1 MIGDNLVIDAGT
13 GRRATW
19 GELAQR
25 SAGPRPTPTAYA
37 VERSVDAL
45 TAVAGLADADG
56 GELLVVSS
64 GRLDESLA
72 EELRTAGFDIAA
84 SGDAQAAITPR
95 AVEDGRVWLLTSGS
109 TGRPKRVGHTLES
122 LSTVT
127 GELAPRTWLCPYS
140 PGTYAWWQVITLG
153 LGVPGQDLVLV
164 DPADLDDWVAPAIEH
179 GVTAVSG
186 TPTFWRRTLMRHGA
200 ELQKLPLEQV
210 TLGGEPVDQAVLSQV
225 SEAFP
230 AARVS
235 WIYASSEVGAS
246 IVVHDGRAGFPVE
259 WLDRDVPGRP
269 RLEVVDGELVIT
281 SPHHGTDAAGTEM
294 AGAVRTGDAARIED
308 GRVLV
313 TGRLDRDEL
322 NVGGSK
328 VSAGAVR
335 DLLQS
340 HPEVAWAA
348 VRGRKAPLV
357 GTMVVADVVAGQGA
371 GVTADDLTRWAAERL
386 PEYAVPRRI
395 KMLDEIPA
403 KETLKSDV

>member
-1 MIGDNLVIDAGT
+1 MIAGNLVVDART
-13 GRRATW
+13 GRRTTW
-19 GELAQR
+19 GELADQAAPR
-25 SAGPRPTPTAYA
+25 SAPTAYV
-37 VERSVDAL
+37 VEHSVDAL
-45 TAVAGLADADG
+45 PAVAALEDG
-56 GELLVVSS
+56 GEMLVVASA
-64 GRLDESLA
+64 RLDDSLA
-72 EELRTAGFDIAA
+72 EELRAAGFDLAA
-84 SGDAQAAITPR
+84 GDDVQAATSPR
-95 AVEDGRVWLLTSGS
+95 TAEDGRVWLLTSGS
-109 TGRPKRVGHTLES
+109 TGRPKRVGHTLAS

-164 DPADLDDWVAPAIEH
+164 DPADLDDWLAPALEH

-186 TPTFWRRTLMRHGA
+186 TPTFWRRTLMRHGP
-200 ELQKLPLEQV
+200 ELGKLPLEQV
-210 TLGGEPVDQAVLSQV
+210 TLGGEPVDQPVLSQL

-230 AARVS
+230 DARVS

-246 IVVHDGRAGFPVE
+246 IVVHDGRAGFPEE

-269 RLEVVDGELVIT
+269 RLSVVDGELVIT
-281 SPHHGTDAAGTEM
+281 SPHHGTDASGAEM

-328 VSAGAVR
+328 VSAGSVR

-340 HPEVAWAA
+340 HPDIAWAS

-357 GTMVVADVVAGQGA
+357 GTMVVADVVAGPGST
-371 GVTADDLTRWAAERL
+371 VSADDLTRWAAERL

-395 KMLDEIPA
+395 KMLAEIPA

>member
-1 MIGDNLVIDAGT
+1 MIADNLVVDART
-13 GRRATW
+13 GKRATW
-19 GELAQR
+19 GELAQQQAAPR
-25 SAGPRPTPTAYA
+25 SAPTARV
-37 VERSVDAL
+37 VEHSVDAL
-45 TAVAGLADADG
+45 PAVAGLKDG
-56 GELLVVSS
+56 GELLVVAA
-64 GRLDESLA
+64 GRLDEALA
-72 EELRTAGFDIAA
+72 AELRRAGFDLVA
-84 SGDAQAAITPR
+84 GDGVQDATDPR
-95 AVEDGRVWLLTSGS
+95 AAEDGRVWLLTSGS

-140 PGTYAWWQVITLG
+140 PGTYAWWQVVTLG

-164 DPADLDDWVAPAIEH
+164 DPADLDDWVAPALEH

-200 ELQKLPLEQV
+200 ELRKLPLEQV
-210 TLGGEPVDQAVLSQV
+210 TLGGEPVDQAVLTQLG
-225 SEAFP
+225 EAFP
-230 AARVS
+230 DARVS

-246 IVVHDGRAGFPVE
+246 IVVHDGRAGFPAE

-269 RLEVVDGELVIT
+269 RLSVVDGELVIT
-281 SPHHGTDAAGTEM
+281 SPHHGTDASGEEL
-294 AGAVRTGDAARIED
+294 AGAVHTGDAARIED

-340 HPEVAWAA
+340 HPAIAWAA

-357 GTMVVADVVAGQGA
+357 GTMVVADVVADQDS

-395 KMLDEIPA
+395 KMLAEIPA

>member
-1 MIGDNLVIDAGT
+1 MIADNLVVDART

-19 GELAQR
+19 GELGRHAD
-25 SAGPRPTPTAYA
+25 PRPAPTARV
-37 VERSVDAL
+37 VEHSVDAL
-45 TAVAGLADADG
+45 PAVAGLKDG
-56 GELLVVSS
+56 GELLVVAA
-64 GRLDESLA
+64 GRLDEALSA
-72 EELRTAGFDIAA
+72 ELRGAGFDLAA
-84 SGDAQAAITPR
+84 GDDVQEATSPR
-95 AVEDGRVWLLTSGS
+95 AAEDGRVWLLTSGS
-109 TGRPKRVGHTLES
+109 TGRPKRVGHTLAS

-164 DPADLDDWVAPAIEH
+164 DPADLDDWVTPALEH

-200 ELQKLPLEQV
+200 ELRKLALEQV
-210 TLGGEPVDQAVLSQV
+210 TLGGEPVDQAVLSQL
-225 SEAFP
+225 SEVFP
-230 AARVS
+230 DARVS

-246 IVVHDGRAGFPVE
+246 IVVHDGRAGFPAE
-259 WLDRDVPGRP
+259 WLDRDLPGRP
-269 RLEVVDGELVIT
+269 RLSVVDGELVIT
-281 SPHHGTDAAGTEM
+281 SPHHGTDASGAEM
-294 AGAVRTGDAARIED
+294 AGAVRTGDAARVED

-340 HPEVAWAA
+340 HPAIAWAA

-357 GTMVVADVVAGQGA
+357 GTMVVADVVAGQDS

>member
-1 MIGDNLVIDAGT
+1 MIADNLVVDART

-19 GELAQR
+19 GELVQR
-25 SAGPRPTPTAYA
+25 AASREVPTAYV
-37 VERSVDAL
+37 VEHSVDAL
-45 TAVAGLADADG
+45 AAVAGLKDG
-56 GELLVVSS
+56 GEMLVVAA

-72 EELRTAGFDIAA
+72 AELREAGFDLVT
-84 SGDAQAAITPR
+84 GDDVQEAPSRRPA
-95 AVEDGRVWLLTSGS
+95 EDGRVWLLTSGS

-127 GELAPRTWLCPYS
+127 GVAPHTWLCPYS

-164 DPADLDDWVAPAIEH
+164 DPADLDDWVTPALEH

-210 TLGGEPVDQAVLSQV
+210 TLGGEPVDQAVLSQLG
-225 SEAFP
+225 EAFP
-230 AARVS
+230 DARVS

-246 IVVHDGRAGFPVE
+246 IVVHDGRAGFPAE
-259 WLDRDVPGRP
+259 WLDRDIPGRP
-269 RLEVVDGELVIT
+269 RLAKVDGELVIT
-281 SPHHGTDAAGTEM
+281 SPHHGTDASGAEM
-294 AGAVRTGDAARIED
+294 AGAVRTGDAVRIED

-340 HPEVAWAA
+340 HPAIAWAA

-357 GTMVVADVVAGQGA
+357 GTMVVADVVADHDS

-395 KMLDEIPA
+395 KMLAEIPA

>member
-1 MIGDNLVIDAGT
+1 MIADNLVVDART
-13 GRRATW
+13 GRRTTW
-19 GELAQR
+19 GELVRRA
-25 SAGPRPTPTAYA
+25 APRPAPTAQV
-37 VERSVDAL
+37 VEHSVDAL
-45 TAVAGLADADG
+45 SAVAGLEDG
-56 GELLVVSS
+56 GELLVVAA

-72 EELRTAGFDIAA
+72 GELREAGFDLVA
-84 SGDAQAAITPR
+84 GDDVQVATSRRPA
-95 AVEDGRVWLLTSGS
+95 EDGRVWLLTSGS

-164 DPADLDDWVAPAIEH
+164 DPADLDDWVRPALEH

-210 TLGGEPVDQAVLSQV
+210 TLGGEPVDQAVLTQLG
-225 SEAFP
+225 EAFP
-230 AARVS
+230 DARVS

-269 RLEVVDGELVIT
+269 RLAVADGELVIT
-281 SPHHGTDAAGTEM
+281 SPHHGTDASGAEM
-294 AGAVRTGDAARIED
+294 AGAVRTGDAVRIED

-340 HPEVAWAA
+340 HPAIAWAA

-357 GTMVVADVVAGQGA
+357 GTMVVADVVADQDS

-395 KMLDEIPA
+395 KMLAEIPA

>member
-1 MIGDNLVIDAGT
+1 MIADNLVVDART

-19 GELAQR
+19 GELVQQHVA
-25 SAGPRPTPTAYA
+25 SRPAPTAHV
-37 VERSVDAL
+37 VEHSVDAL
-45 TAVAGLADADG
+45 PAVAGLKDG
-56 GELLVVSS
+56 GELLVVAA

-72 EELRTAGFDIAA
+72 AELRGAGFDLVA
-84 SGDAQAAITPR
+84 GDDVQETTSRRTA
-95 AVEDGRVWLLTSGS
+95 EDGRVWLLTSGS

-164 DPADLDDWVAPAIEH
+164 DPADLDDWVTPALEH

-210 TLGGEPVDQAVLSQV
+210 TLGGEPVDQAVLSQLG
-225 SEAFP
+225 EAFP
-230 AARVS
+230 DARVS

-246 IVVHDGRAGFPVE
+246 IVVHDGRAGFPTE

-269 RLEVVDGELVIT
+269 RLSVIDGELVIT
-281 SPHHGTDAAGTEM
+281 SPHHGTDASGAEM

-340 HPEVAWAA
+340 HPEVVWAA

-357 GTMVVADVVAGQGA
+357 GTMVVADVVADHDSD
-371 GVTADDLTRWAAERL
+371 VTADDLTRWAAERL

-395 KMLDEIPA
+395 KMLAEIPA

>member
-1 MIGDNLVIDAGT
+1 VIADNLVVDART

-19 GELAQR
+19 GELVQHAE
-25 SAGPRPTPTAYA
+25 PRPAPTAHV
-37 VERSVDAL
+37 VEHSVDAL
-45 TAVAGLADADG
+45 PAVAGLKDG
-56 GELLVVSS
+56 GELLVVAA
-64 GRLDESLA
+64 GRRDESLA
-72 EELRTAGFDIAA
+72 TELREAGFDLVEPSGGVQEATSRRAA
-84 SGDAQAAITPR
+84 
-95 AVEDGRVWLLTSGS
+95 EDGRVWLLTSGS
-109 TGRPKRVGHTLES
+109 TGRPKRVGHTLAS

-127 GELAPRTWLCPYS
+127 GVAPHTWLCPYS

-164 DPADLDDWVAPAIEH
+164 DPADLDDWVRPALEH

-210 TLGGEPVDQAVLSQV
+210 TLGGEPVDQAVLTQLG
-225 SEAFP
+225 EAFP
-230 AARVS
+230 DARVS

-246 IVVHDGRAGFPVE
+246 IVVHDGRAGFPEE
-259 WLDRDVPGRP
+259 WLERDVPGRP
-269 RLEVVDGELVIT
+269 RLSVVDGELVIT
-281 SPHHGTDAAGTEM
+281 SPHHGTDASGVDM
-294 AGAVRTGDAARIED
+294 AGAVRTGDAVRIED

-340 HPEVAWAA
+340 HPAIAWAS

-357 GTMVVADVVAGQGA
+357 GTMVVADVVADPDA

-395 KMLDEIPA
+395 KMLAEIPA

>member
-1 MIGDNLVIDAGT
+1 MIADNLVVDART
-13 GRRATW
+13 GRRTTW
-19 GELAQR
+19 GELVQQA
-25 SAGPRPTPTAYA
+25 APRPAPTAHV
-37 VERSVDAL
+37 VEHSVDAL
-45 TAVAGLADADG
+45 PAVAALKDG
-56 GELLVVSS
+56 GELLVVAA
-64 GRLDESLA
+64 GRLDEALA
-72 EELRTAGFDIAA
+72 EELRGAGFDLVAGDDVQVATSHRAA
-84 SGDAQAAITPR
+84 
-95 AVEDGRVWLLTSGS
+95 EDGRVWLLTSGS
-109 TGRPKRVGHTLES
+109 TGRPKRVGHTLAS

-127 GELAPRTWLCPYS
+127 GDLAPRTWLCPYS

-164 DPADLDDWVAPAIEH
+164 DPADPAALDDWVVPALEH

-200 ELQKLPLEQV
+200 ELSRLPLEQV
-210 TLGGEPVDQAVLSQV
+210 TLGGEPVDQAVLSQLGEV
-225 SEAFP
+225 FP
-230 AARVS
+230 DARVS

-269 RLEVVDGELVIT
+269 RLSVVDGELVIT
-281 SPHHGTDAAGTEM
+281 SPHHGVDASGAEL

-340 HPEVAWAA
+340 HPAIAWAS

-357 GTMVVADVVAGQGA
+357 GTMVVADVVADQDSD
-371 GVTADDLTRWAAERL
+371 VNADDLTRWAAERL

-395 KMLDEIPA
+395 KMLAEIPA

>member
-1 MIGDNLVIDAGT
+1 MIADNLVVDARTGT
-13 GRRATW
+13 RATW
-19 GELAQR
+19 GELVQHAAPR
-25 SAGPRPTPTAYA
+25 SAPTAFV
-37 VERSVDAL
+37 VEHSVDAL
-45 TAVAGLADADG
+45 PAVAGLKDG
-56 GELLVVSS
+56 GELLVVAA

-72 EELRTAGFDIAA
+72 AELRGAGFDLVA
-84 SGDAQAAITPR
+84 GDDVQEATDRRPA
-95 AVEDGRVWLLTSGS
+95 EDGRVWLLTSGS

-127 GELAPRTWLCPYS
+127 GVAPHTWLCPYS

-164 DPADLDDWVAPAIEH
+164 DPADLDDWVTPALEH

-200 ELQKLPLEQV
+200 ELQKLLLEQV
-210 TLGGEPVDQAVLSQV
+210 TLGGEPVDQAVLSQLG
-225 SEAFP
+225 EAFP
-230 AARVS
+230 DARVS

-246 IVVHDGRAGFPVE
+246 IVVHDGRAGFPEE

-269 RLEVVDGELVIT
+269 RLAVVDGELVIT
-281 SPHHGTDAAGTEM
+281 SPHHGTDASGAEM

-340 HPEVAWAA
+340 HPAIAWAA

-357 GTMVVADVVAGQGA
+357 GTMVVADVVADHDSD
-371 GVTADDLTRWAAERL
+371 VTADDLTRWAAERL

-395 KMLDEIPA
+395 KMLAEIPA

>member
-1 MIGDNLVIDAGT
+1 VIGDNLVIDAGT

-25 SAGPRPTPTAYA
+25 STGPRPTPTAYA

-45 TAVAGLADADG
+45 PAVAGLANG

-64 GRLDESLA
+64 GRLAESLA
-72 EELRTAGFDIAA
+72 EELRTAGFDVAV
-84 SGDAQAAITPR
+84 SGDVQAAITPR
-95 AVEDGRVWLLTSGS
+95 PAEDGRVWLLTSGS

-164 DPADLDDWVAPAIEH
+164 DPADLDDWVAPALEH

-230 AARVS
+230 GARVS

-269 RLEVVDGELVIT
+269 RLAVVDGELVIT
-281 SPHHGTDAAGTEM
+281 SPHHGTDASGAEM
-294 AGAVRTGDAARIED
+294 TGAVRTGDAARIED

-357 GTMVVADVVAGQGA
+357 GTMVVAEVVAGQGA

>member
-1 MIGDNLVIDAGT
+1 MIADNLVVDART
-13 GRRATW
+13 GSRATW
-19 GELAQR
+19 GELVQHADRR
-25 SAGPRPTPTAYA
+25 SAPTAHV
-37 VERSVDAL
+37 VEHSVDAL
-45 TAVAGLADADG
+45 PAVAGLKDG
-56 GELLVVSS
+56 GELLVVAA

-72 EELRTAGFDIAA
+72 EELGGAGFDLVAGDDVREATSHRAA
-84 SGDAQAAITPR
+84 
-95 AVEDGRVWLLTSGS
+95 EDGRVWLLTSGS

-153 LGVPGQDLVLV
+153 LGVPGQHLVLV
-164 DPADLDDWVAPAIEH
+164 DPADLDDWVTPALEH

-210 TLGGEPVDQAVLSQV
+210 TLGGEPVDQAVLTQLG
-225 SEAFP
+225 EAFP
-230 AARVS
+230 GARVS

-246 IVVHDGRAGFPVE
+246 IVVHDGRAGFPTE
-259 WLDRDVPGRP
+259 WLDRDLPGRP
-269 RLEVVDGELVIT
+269 RLSVVDGELVIT
-281 SPHHGTDAAGTEM
+281 SPHHGTDASGAEM

-340 HPEVAWAA
+340 HPAIAWAA

-357 GTMVVADVVAGQGA
+357 GTMVVADVVADHDS

-395 KMLDEIPA
+395 KMLAEIPA